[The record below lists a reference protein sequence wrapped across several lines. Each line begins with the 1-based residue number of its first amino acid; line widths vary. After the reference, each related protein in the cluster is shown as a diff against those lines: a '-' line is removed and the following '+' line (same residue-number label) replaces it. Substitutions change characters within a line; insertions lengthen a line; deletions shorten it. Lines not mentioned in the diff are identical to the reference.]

1 MARVARRN
9 FARPAR
15 LAGLRLAAL
24 KAWRDLVLGV

>member
-9 FARPAR
+9 FARPTR